1 MYTDMELWSEVR
13 RRVLTGELS
22 KRQACR
28 EYRLHWDTL
37 QKILEHEEP
46 PGYRKQQPREK
57 PVLGPFVPLI
67 QEILEADQQAPKKQ
81 RHTAKRI
88 LERLREKGY
97 RGGRTVVQEEVRRW
111 KQRSA
116 EVFMPLAHRPGEA
129 QVDFGE
135 ATVIYRGQARKAAM
149 FVMSLPFSDA
159 LFCQIFP
166 RECTE
171 TFQEGHRRSFEFFG
185 AVPKRI
191 TYDNTKIAVAKVI
204 QKRGGAFTREFL
216 RLESHYLFEHH
227 FCLVRRANEK
237 GHVESLVGYSRRN
250 FLVPVPELDDFEQF
264 NEALWERCRQELT
277 RQVRGKKGTK
287 AELLEE
293 DCRAMLPLPQTPFEA
308 QRVETCRANSLSLV
322 RFDRNDYSVPT
333 AHAHHA
339 IVAVGGIERV
349 RFVAQDQV
357 VAEHLRD
364 WDKENVH
371 YDPVHYLALL
381 ERKPGALDFGKP
393 FDDWDLPEGFG
404 VLRRR
409 LEGELGSEGRREF
422 IKVLRLLE
430 SCELGELARAVDRA
444 LAIGALTVEAL
455 RLLLQDGRE
464 APAKYFRLDGHP
476 HLQGRV
482 VPPPRLA
489 VYDALRGGGA
499 CHEEA

>member
-1 MYTDMELWSEVR
+1 MELWSEVR

-22 KRQACR
+22 KRQACQTY
-28 EYRLHWDTL
+28 ELHWDTL
-37 QKILEHEEP
+37 QKILRHEEP
-46 PGYRKQQPREK
+46 PGYRKRKDRKK
-57 PVLGPFVPLI
+57 PVLGPYVALI
-67 QEILEADQQAPKKQ
+67 HEILEADKAAPPKQ
-81 RHTAKRI
+81 RHTANRI
-88 LERLREKGY
+88 FERLRERGY
-97 RGGRTVVQEEVRRW
+97 CGGRTVVQEEVRRW
-111 KQRSA
+111 QRRQR

-135 ATVIYRGQARKAAM
+135 ATVVYRGQARKVAL

-171 TFQEGHRRSFEFFG
+171 TFQEGHRRAFEFFG
-185 AVPKRI
+185 GVPKRI
-191 TYDNTKIAVAKVI
+191 TYDNTKIAVVKVI
-204 QKRGGAFTREFL
+204 QKRGGEFTREFL

-237 GHVESLVGYSRRN
+237 GHIESLVGYSRRN
-250 FLVPVPELDDFEQF
+250 FLVPVPSLDDFELYD
-264 NEALWERCRQELT
+264 EGLAEDCRRELQ
-277 RQVRGKKGTK
+277 RKVRGKTGTK

-293 DCRAMLPLPQTPFEA
+293 DRQAMLPLPPQPFEA
-308 QRVETCRANSLSLV
+308 QRVEICQANSLSLV

-333 AHAHHA
+333 AYAYHA
-339 IVAVGGIERV
+339 VTAVGGIERV
-349 RFVAQDQV
+349 RFVVQDQV

-371 YDPVHYLALL
+371 YNPVHYLALL

-393 FDDWDLPEGFG
+393 FDDWDLPESFG
-404 VLRRR
+404 ILRRR
-409 LEGELGSEGRREF
+409 LEGELGNVGRREF

-430 SCELGELARAVDRA
+430 ACELGELARAVNRA
-444 LAIGALTVEAL
+444 LAIGALTVEAI

-464 APAKYFRLDGHP
+464 TPAKYFRLDGRP

-482 VPPPRLA
+482 VPPP
-489 VYDALRGGGA
+489 V
-499 CHEEA
+499 

>member
-1 MYTDMELWSEVR
+1 MELWSEVR

-22 KRQACR
+22 KRQAVQ

-37 QKILEHEEP
+37 KKILAHEEP
-46 PGYRKQQPREK
+46 PGYRKQHPRPK
-57 PVLGPFVPLI
+57 PVLGPFLALI
-67 QEILEADQQAPKKQ
+67 HEILQADRLAPPKQ
-81 RHTAKRI
+81 RHTAKKI
-88 LERLREKGY
+88 LQRLRQAGY

-111 KQRSA
+111 RKGQA

-129 QVDFGE
+129 QADFGM
-135 ATVIYRGQARKAAM
+135 ATVVYRGQPRKVAM

-171 TFQEGHRRSFEFFG
+171 TFQEGHRRAFEFFQ

-191 TYDNTKIAVAKVI
+191 TYDNTKIAVTKVV

-216 RLESHYLFEHH
+216 RLESHYLFAHH
-227 FCLVRRANEK
+227 FCLVRRPMEK
-237 GHVESLVGYSRRN
+237 GHTENLVGYARRN
-250 FLVPVPELDDFEQF
+250 FLVPVPKLDDFEEF
-264 NEALWERCRQELT
+264 NAGLAEACRQELQ
-277 RQVRGKKGTK
+277 RQLRGKSGTK

-293 DCRAMLPLPQTPFEA
+293 DRRAMLPLPVRPFEA
-308 QRVETCRANSLSLV
+308 RRVEPCQANSLSLV
-322 RFDRNDYSVPT
+322 RFDCNDYSVPT
-333 AHAHHA
+333 QHAHHS
-339 IVAVGGIERV
+339 VLAVGGIERV
-349 RFVAQDQV
+349 RLVVQDQV
-357 VAEHLRD
+357 VAEHQRD

-371 YDPVHYLALL
+371 YNPVHYLALL

-393 FDDWDLPEGFG
+393 FDDWDLPEGLR

-409 LEGELGSEGRREF
+409 LEGELGSQGRREF

-430 SCELGELARAVDRA
+430 SCALPELGRAVDRA
-444 LAIGALTVEAL
+444 LAIGALTVEAI

-464 APAKYFRLDGHP
+464 TPAKYFRLDGHP

-482 VPPPRLA
+482 VPAPNLA
-489 VYDALRGGGA
+489 LYDSLRPGEA

>member
-1 MYTDMELWSEVR
+1 MEQWSEVR

-22 KRQACR
+22 KRQACK

-37 QKILEHEEP
+37 EKMLQHEEP
-46 PGYRKQQPREK
+46 PGYRQKKPRAK
-57 PVLGPFVPLI
+57 PVLGPFVELI
-67 QEILEADQQAPKKQ
+67 CEILEADKQAPKKQ

-97 RGGRTVVQEEVRRW
+97 RGSRTVVQEEVRRY

-135 ATVIYRGQARKAAM
+135 ATIIYRGQQRKAAV
-149 FVMSLPFSDA
+149 FVMSLPYSDA
-159 LFCQIFP
+159 VFCQIFP

-171 TFQEGHRRSFEFFG
+171 TFQEGHRRAFEFLN

-250 FLVPVPELDDFEQF
+250 FLVPVPKLDDFEQF
-264 NEALWERCRQELT
+264 NEGLLESCRQELN
-277 RQVRGKKGTK
+277 RQVRGKKDTK
-287 AELLEE
+287 AGLLEE
-293 DCRAMLPLPQTPFEA
+293 DRRAMLPLPLNPFEA
-308 QRVETCRANSLSLV
+308 QRIEPCQASSLSLV

-333 AHAHHA
+333 EHAHHA
-339 IVAVGGIERV
+339 VVAIGGIERV
-349 RFVAQDQV
+349 RLVVQDQV
-357 VAEHLRD
+357 VAEHPRD

-371 YDPVHYLALL
+371 YNPVHYLALL
-381 ERKPGALDFGKP
+381 ERRPGALDYGKP
-393 FDDWDLPEGFG
+393 FDEWDLPDGFG

-409 LEGELGSEGRREF
+409 LEGELGNDGRREF

-430 SCELGELARAVDRA
+430 SCELQELSKAVDRA
-444 LAIGALTVEAL
+444 LAIGALTVETI
-455 RLLLQDGRE
+455 RLLVQDGRE
-464 APAKYFRLDGHP
+464 TPAKYFRLDGRP

-482 VPPPRLA
+482 VPPPQLA
-489 VYDALRGGGA
+489 LYDALRNA
-499 CHEEA
+499 EVCHEEA